1 MPPAGLWQKKT
12 EEVYQILR
20 GIGEAH
26 DGTSVEYFEE
36 LLARRRRHLGKH
48 RRLFSEKAAIDA
60 ECDVL
65 GDEDEVAVL
74 DPELAESVKPTMSGI

>member
-1 MPPAGLWQKKT
+1 M
-12 EEVYQILR
+12 YQILR

-26 DGTSVEYFEE
+26 DRTSVEYFEE
-36 LLARRRRHLGKH
+36 LLARRRGHLGKH

-74 DPELAESVKPTMSGI
+74 DPEFAVPTKTVEGRR